1 MKAWI
6 LHEIGE
12 IQLEEL
18 EKPLPGRGEVLIA
31 VKAAGICGS
40 DIPRIYETGAHTHP
54 LIPGHEFS
62 GVVEAVGSEADA
74 AWLGKRVGI
83 FPLIPCR
90 SCPPCA
96 NKLYEMCRHYD
107 YLGSRRNGGFAE
119 YAAVPVECLVELP
132 DNVTFAEAAMLEPM
146 AVAVHAMR
154 RAFPEMK
161 YTGSRTKP
169 VKESL
174 GYAGKQALE
183 KKTGQQMEQR
193 TGTTGQTPQTAEEP
207 IEQRTGAK
215 QTPGEPIGQ
224 RTETGTPQTPAEPIG
239 QRMETETPQTPAE
252 PIEQRA
258 ETETPQTPTG
268 PIEQTTETPQTP
280 QTPTESIEQTTGTP
294 ADSIGETPHTPTAP
308 IEKSGWGDEAAA
320 APDTAG
326 TVVVCGLGT
335 IGLLLLMMLLERR
348 AGQEVS
354 HNPERSKARDN
365 GTDAAGAGP
374 GDSVIL
380 AIGNKDYQKQ
390 MVLELGLSE
399 DAYCDSREQDVSQ
412 WLMERSGKQGVDIFF
427 ECVGKNETLRL
438 AVDNAAPGGRV
449 CLVGNPYSD
458 MLLEK
463 SVYWKILR
471 NQLYI
476 TGTWNSSFTG
486 EPDDDWAY
494 VLELLSRRR
503 IVPEKLITHRFSVDE
518 LEKGFQIMRDKAE
531 DYVKIMA
538 FPS

>member
-62 GVVEAVGSEADA
+62 GVVEAVASEADA

-169 VKESL
+169 VKETL
-174 GYAGKQALE
+174 GHAGKQALE
-183 KKTGQQMEQR
+183 KKTGQQTEQR
-193 TGTTGQTPQTAEEP
+193 TGPIGQTTQTAEES
-207 IEQRTGAK
+207 IEQRTEAK
-215 QTPGEPIGQ
+215 QTPE
-224 RTETGTPQTPAEPIG
+224 
-239 QRMETETPQTPAE
+239 E

-280 QTPTESIEQTTGTP
+280 TESIEQTTGTS
-294 ADSIGETPHTPTAP
+294 ADSIGETIHTPTAP
-308 IEKSGWGDEAAA
+308 IEKSGRGDEAAA

-412 WLMERSGKQGVDIFF
+412 WLMERGGKQGVDIFF